1 MKLIAIA
8 TITILGIGS
17 VGWELTHKKD
27 TRYVALMILYF
38 IVLAVI
44 VGAMT

>member
-8 TITILGIGS
+8 TIVILGIGS
-17 VGWELTHKKD
+17 IGWELAHKKD
-27 TRYVALMILYF
+27 ARYVALMILYF

-44 VGAMT
+44 VGAMP